1 MVFTSRFLV
10 LLSLGGLPL
19 LAAYFAPPLANLTAL
34 WNLLLAALAV
44 IDFLRCPRPVD
55 ALEAVRT
62 TDDALSVAT
71 ENDVSISLRNRTNQK
86 LKLTLRDEPPPEFA
100 LTGTRQKDFLL
111 APRAEE
117 KWEYQLT
124 PPARGDFR
132 FGDLYARITGPLGLI
147 VRLGKLGGG
156 AAPVAVFP
164 NIKQIGEYELNLRR
178 TQRARMGVRRLRLT
192 GGGREFSSLRD
203 YTPDDEFRVIDWK
216 ATARRGKT
224 TARTFEAER
233 AQDVLLLIDQG
244 RLMRQEIGHV
254 QKLDTVINAA
264 MLLGHVVTNADD
276 RVGLLLFDDEAR
288 TWLPPR
294 KGKSQTTHLL
304 HALYAVHAEPVESDY
319 RTAFRH
325 LSARWRKRS
334 LIVLFTDL
342 ADPETSAVL
351 LTEIAHLNRTHL
363 VCCVTVRDPLLSEQ
377 ARKFPERAEHVFEK
391 AVATETLAERKKTL
405 ALLERQ
411 GILVVDAEP
420 KQLSAELVA
429 RYLAVKQ
436 QSLI

>member
-1 MVFTSRFLV
+1 MLVTPRFLW
-10 LLSLGGLPL
+10 LLSLGALPL
-19 LAAYFAPPLANLTAL
+19 LAAYAAPPLGSLTAL
-34 WNLLLAALAV
+34 WNLALATLAV
-44 IDFLRCPRPVD
+44 IDFLRCPKPVD
-55 ALEAVRT
+55 ALEATRA
-62 TDDALSVAT
+62 TDDVLSVAT
-71 ENDVSISLRNRTNQK
+71 ENDVRVRVRNRTNRPLQVV
-86 LKLTLRDEPPPEFA
+86 LRDEPPPEFA
-100 LTGTRQKDFLL
+100 LTGVRQKEIALK
-111 APRAEE
+111 PREE
-117 KWEYQLT
+117 FTLSYLLT

-132 FGDLYARITGPLGLI
+132 FGDIYARIIGPLGLVI
-147 VRLGKLGGG
+147 RQGRLDGG

-233 AQDVLLLIDQG
+233 AQDVLLLIDKG
-244 RLMRQEIGHV
+244 RLMRQEIGYV

-264 MLLGHVVTNADD
+264 MMLAHVVVNADD

-288 TWLPPR
+288 TWVPPH

-304 HALYAVHAEPVESDY
+304 HALYAVHADPVESDY

-325 LSARWRKRS
+325 LAARWRKRS

-342 ADPETSAVL
+342 ADPETSAML
-351 LTEIAHLNRTHL
+351 LSEIAHLNRAHL

-377 ARKFPERAEHVFEK
+377 ARQFPDRIEHVFEK
-391 AVATETLAERKKTL
+391 TVAAETLAERKKTL
-405 ALLERQ
+405 SLLERQ
-411 GILVVDAEP
+411 GVLVVDAEP
-420 KQLSAELVA
+420 KQLSVELVA

-436 QSLI
+436 QAIL

>member
-1 MVFTSRFLV
+1 MLVTSRFLW
-10 LLSLGGLPL
+10 LLSLGVLPL
-19 LAAYFAPPLANLTAL
+19 LGAYVVPPLGSLTAL
-34 WNLLLAALAV
+34 WNLALVALAV
-44 IDFLRCPRPVD
+44 IDYLRTPKLTE
-55 ALEAVRT
+55 ALEAIRT
-62 TDDALSVAT
+62 TDDVLSVAT
-71 ENDVSISLRNRTNQK
+71 ENEVKVRLRNFTSQT
-86 LKLTLRDEPPPEFA
+86 LKVVLRDEPPSEFA
-100 LTGTRQKDFLL
+100 LTGTRQTDVTLK
-111 APRAEE
+111 PRGEFTLT
-117 KWEYQLT
+117 YSLT
-124 PPARGDFR
+124 PPARGNFK
-132 FGDLYARITGPLGLI
+132 FGDIYARILGPLGLVI
-147 VRLGKLGGG
+147 RQGKLEGG
-156 AAPVAVFP
+156 AGPVAVFP

-216 ATARRGKT
+216 ATARRGKA

-233 AQDVLLLIDQG
+233 AQDVLLLIDKG
-244 RLMRQEIGHV
+244 RLMRQEIGYV

-264 MLLGHVVTNADD
+264 MMLAHVVVNADD

-288 TWLPPR
+288 TWLPPH

-319 RTAFRH
+319 RVAFRH
-325 LSARWRKRS
+325 LAARWRKRS

-351 LTEIAHLNRTHL
+351 LSEIAHLNRAHL

-377 ARKFPERAEHVFEK
+377 ARQFPDKVEHVFEK
-391 AVATETLAERKKTL
+391 AVASETLAERRKTL

-411 GILVVDAEP
+411 GVLVVDAEP
-420 KQLSAELVA
+420 KELSAELVA

-436 QSLI
+436 QAMI